1 MRIVQYG
8 ELNEATLGKVASYYN
23 IDREK
28 LWDMYLAIMRANFEQ
43 DLHDI
48 ARENEEELKGVYEWK
63 N

>member
-8 ELNEATLGKVASYYN
+8 QLSETTLGKVANEYD

-43 DLHDI
+43 DLYDI
-48 ARENEEELKGVYEWK
+48 AKENEEELRGVYEWK